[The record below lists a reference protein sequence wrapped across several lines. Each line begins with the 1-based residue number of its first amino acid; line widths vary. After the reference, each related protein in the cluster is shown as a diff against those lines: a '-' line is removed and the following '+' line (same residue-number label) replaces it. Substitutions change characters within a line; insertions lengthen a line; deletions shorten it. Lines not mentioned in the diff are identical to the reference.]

1 MGFYLTQE
9 QLTGNLRLGKS
20 VEQWI
25 GHAAIDDYIIL
36 KWLRID
42 KEKTSDYS
50 VAYFQS
56 FDEGSREF
64 IDIYEFSAVDPDDM
78 SGVIH
83 SFPEFDEALRFA
95 VENYA
100 ASLSKFVS
108 AGMIQQEYLNYLNSK
123 PNNSPT

>member
-1 MGFYLTQE
+1 MEFYLTQE

-20 VEQWI
+20 VEQWL

-42 KEKTSDYS
+42 KEKTGEYS

-56 FDEGSREF
+56 FDEGNREF

-78 SGVIH
+78 FGVIH
-83 SFPEFDEALRFA
+83 SFPELDEALRFA

-100 ASLSKFVS
+100 ASLNKFVS

-123 PNNSPT
+123 PNNSPM